1 MALLVRVDPP
11 GHVVDAPLVSL
22 AAKVLLGKLAF
33 LGGNALPRLIQFLR
47 LLIGCILLVLQLDLV
62 HLDILVLLVA
72 AVLLAFVSESRGK
85 LELALE
91 VSNYGNEAL
100 LVGGL

>member
-1 MALLVRVDPP
+1 M
-11 GHVVDAPLVSL
+11 DAPLVSL
-22 AAKVLLGKLAF
+22 ATNVLLGGLAF
-33 LGGNALPRLIQFLR
+33 LGGNALPRLIQLLSFLV
-47 LLIGCILLVLQLDLV
+47 GCILLVRQLDLV

-91 VSNYGNEAL
+91 VGNYGDEAL
-100 LVGGL
+100 LFGGL